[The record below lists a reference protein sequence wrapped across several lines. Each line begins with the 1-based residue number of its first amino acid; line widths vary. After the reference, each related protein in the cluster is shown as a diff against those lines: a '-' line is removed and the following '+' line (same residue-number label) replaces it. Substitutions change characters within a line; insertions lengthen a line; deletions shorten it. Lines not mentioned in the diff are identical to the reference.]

1 MSEHKNMSGSARNG
15 VQDLAR
21 TRALDDTRDEYFR
34 SLRQDCVDYRAG
46 KLKTVSLDEMKAFY
60 GLKD

>member
-1 MSEHKNMSGSARNG
+1 MSEHKSMNDSARNSM
-15 VQDLAR
+15 QDLAR
-21 TRALDDTRDEYFR
+21 TRALDDTCDEYFR